1 MTSPLVLLLGAALA
15 ATAPAASPPAAP
27 SAPTPEIPFTTFK
40 LSNGLNVILS
50 EDHTAPVVGVDVLY
64 DVGSKDERP
73 GRTGFAHLFE
83 HLMFQ
88 GSAHVEKGE
97 GDRLIE
103 AAGGSSNG
111 GTRQDS
117 TQYWEQVPKNALEQ
131 MLYLESDRMGFLLPT
146 LDQAKLDNQRDV
158 VRNERRQNYEMRP
171 YGLAMKSLLENLWDP
186 QFPYHWEPIGE
197 HADLAAATLDDV
209 KEFFQRYY
217 GPNDATLAIA
227 GDFDPR
233 LARAMIEKW
242 FGDIPAGPRVA
253 RTYPT
258 PKPLTGEKRVTLQ
271 DNVQLPKLYI
281 AWQSPRLFAEGDAA
295 LDLLGQVLA
304 DGKSARLVK
313 RMVMDERI
321 AQSVM
326 AGQQSQTLAGTFM
339 LVATP
344 KPGQSLERLEQE
356 IDEEIAK
363 VAREAPTQGELDRA
377 RNKTESEAIFAL
389 EPVGGFSG
397 RAAVLNSYWLHTGD
411 PGYFGKD
418 LARYR
423 KLTPEDLRA
432 AAATYLRKDARVVLT
447 VTPKAKAPEAKPA
460 PAKKPGPKGQTQ
472 SQKKKGSK

>member
-15 ATAPAASPPAAP
+15 AAAPPPA
-27 SAPTPEIPFTTFK
+27 PEIPYTSFK

-50 EDHTAPVVGVDVLY
+50 EDHTAPVVGVDILY
-64 DVGSKDERP
+64 DVGSKDEKP

-83 HLMFQ
+83 HLMFE

-103 AAGGSSNG
+103 ADGGSSNG
-111 GTRQDS
+111 GTRPDA

-131 MLYLESDRMGFLLPT
+131 MLYLEADRMGFLLPT
-146 LDQAKLDNQRDV
+146 LDQAKLDNQREV

-171 YGLAMKSLLENLWDP
+171 YGLAMKSLLEQLWDP
-186 QFPYHWEPIGE
+186 QFPYHWEPIGSHE
-197 HADLAAATLDDV
+197 DLQAATLEDV
-209 KEFFQRYY
+209 REFFQRYY

-233 LARAMIEKW
+233 VARAMVEKW
-242 FGDIPAGPRVA
+242 FGDIPAGPRIE
-253 RTYPT
+253 RKYPT
-258 PKPLTGEKRVTLQ
+258 PVPLTGEKRLTIE

-281 AWQSPRLFAEGDAA
+281 GWQTPKLFADGDAA
-295 LDLLGQVLA
+295 LDMVGQVLS

-313 RMVMDERI
+313 RMVMDEQI

-326 AGQQSQTLAGTFM
+326 AGQQSQALAGMFM

-344 KPGQSLERLEQE
+344 KPGQSLARLEKE
-356 IDEEIAK
+356 IDEELAK
-363 VAREAPTQGELDRA
+363 LSREAPTPGELERA
-377 RNKTESEAIFAL
+377 RNKTEAEAIFGL

-397 RAAVLNSYWLHTGD
+397 RAAVLNSYYLRTGD
-411 PGYFGKD
+411 PGYFPKD

-423 KLTPEDLRA
+423 ALTAEDLRA
-432 AAATYLRKDARVVLT
+432 AAAKYLRKDARVVL
-447 VTPKAKAPEAKPA
+447 VVMP
-460 PAKKPGPKGQTQ
+460 
-472 SQKKKGSK
+472 KKKGSK